1 MCLITEGIS
10 QDSCEVYTVGGNN
23 RVWLINKS
31 QVEKIFYNTDGS
43 IADIVLKETAPSSGI
58 WRVMYPVKVAD
69 NTAGGNSELVIGTG
83 KHLLHRLVGTIPL
96 VTQEALNLASEIGL
110 GNFFALVE
118 TKTVSEWPDFRT
130 ENKIMFLGGKNG
142 MTAESIAPN
151 LGLAVADGQT
161 IPFAIAGAQTEN
173 MAEVRLTYD
182 ATGVAPTPTTKG
194 EYTSQAAW
202 IARLLDNSVI

>member
-1 MCLITEGIS
+1 MCLITEGID
-10 QDSCEVYTVGGNN
+10 QDSCETYTVGGNN

-43 IADIVLKETAPSSGI
+43 VADIVLKNVSVGV

-118 TKTVSEWPDFRT
+118 TKTASEWPNFIT

-142 MTAESIAPN
+142 MTAESVAPN

-161 IPFAIAGAQTEN
+161 IPFAIAGAQTKN
-173 MAEVRLTYD
+173 MAEVRLTYN
-182 ATGVAPTPTTKG
+182 AVPVAPTNTTKG
-194 EYTSQAAW
+194 EYSSQADW
-202 IARLLDNSVI
+202 IARLLDSAAI